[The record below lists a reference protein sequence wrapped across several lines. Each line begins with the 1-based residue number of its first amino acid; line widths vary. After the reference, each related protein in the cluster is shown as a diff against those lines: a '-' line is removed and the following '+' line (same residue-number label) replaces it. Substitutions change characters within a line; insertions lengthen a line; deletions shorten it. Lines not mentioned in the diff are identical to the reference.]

1 MKVTKEKEENRQAF
15 LTVEMEPA
23 EMEESLEDSYRSLS
37 KKTDVPGF
45 RRGKAP
51 RAILENYIGRERLVE
66 EALKKLVPQAYE
78 QALKE
83 QEIEPFTQP
92 EIEVT
97 QTDPVIFKAVVPLAP
112 TVELGDYRSIRMDPD
127 PVDITEENVNDVL
140 EELRHQHATWEP
152 VERPLDY
159 NDLAVID
166 INGEVEEKPYVKRV
180 GTQYQVLRDSAS
192 PAPGFSEQIVG
203 MKKDE
208 EKEFKLSFPE
218 DYPNSEVA
226 GKEASFKVKLSEI
239 KEEKLPE
246 LNDELAGQV
255 STDFKT
261 VDALREE
268 VSKNLKQHTEDRVRM
283 DFEEKVINTAIEQ
296 SQVDYPPILVE
307 MEINR
312 ILNEQARQL
321 QMTGRGMDDYLR
333 SINKTAEQ
341 LREDLQPVASKN
353 VTASLVLGRVA
364 EAENVEVTDSEI
376 DDRIE
381 TMAGNATEDKKEEFK
396 KLLNTPQT
404 RESIKQ
410 SLLTRKTIE
419 RLVEIAKNKK
429 KPVTKT
435 KKKEEKDE

>member
-1 MKVTKEKEENRQAF
+1 LKVTREKEENRQAY

-23 EMEESLEDSYRSLS
+23 EMEESLEDSYRTLA
-37 KKTDVPGF
+37 KKTDIPGF

-51 RAILENYIGRERLVE
+51 RAILEHYIGRERLLE

-83 QEIEPFTQP
+83 QEIEPFAQP

-112 TVELGDYRSIRMDPD
+112 TVELGDYQSIRMDPD
-127 PVDITEENVNDVL
+127 PVDITEDNVNDVL
-140 EELRHQHATWEP
+140 EDLRHQHATWEP

-166 INGEVEEKPYVKRV
+166 INSEVEEKPYVKKV

-192 PAPGFSEQIVG
+192 PAPGFAEQIVG
-203 MKKDE
+203 MKKGE
-208 EKEFKLSFPE
+208 EKDFKLTFPE
-218 DYPNSEVA
+218 DYPNNEVA

-268 VSKNLKQHTEDRVRM
+268 VSKSLKQRTEERSRM
-283 DFEEKVINTAIEQ
+283 DFEEKVINTAVEQ
-296 SQVDYPPILVE
+296 AQVDYPPVLVE

-312 ILNEQARQL
+312 IINEQARQL
-321 QMTGRGMDDYLR
+321 QVTGRGMDDYLR

-341 LREDLQPVASKN
+341 LREDLHPVASRN
-353 VTASLVLGRVA
+353 VATSLVMGRVA
-364 EAENVEVTDSEI
+364 EAEKIEVTDAEI

-381 TMAGNATEDKKEEFK
+381 SMSGSTAEDKKEELK

-419 RLVEIAKNKK
+419 RLVEIAKNQK
-429 KPVTKT
+429 KPTTKT
-435 KKKEEKDE
+435 KEKEEKDE